1 MSTPAA
7 GGDFTVKEF
16 ARQTH
21 QSEQSVYRKIRVGL
35 IPSYK
40 VGGAV
45 RIRRE
50 DVEQIRQ
57 PRQQETTVTD
67 AADLDWASVRPH
79 PIGSRDVASAAGL
92 FVDGVSD
99 GTLRHTGQLEL
110 TKAVL
115 GAKQR
120 PIGQSFGWDRKAPG
134 SSVLI
139 AASLALFGVSVPRPV
154 RPRRGERRERRATL
168 LM

>member
-1 MSTPAA
+1 MATPAA

-21 QSEQSVYRKIRVGL
+21 QSEQSVYRKIRAGL

-57 PRQQETTVTD
+57 PRTPDATVTD
-67 AADLDWASVRPH
+67 FIRQL
-79 PIGSRDVASAAGL
+79 
-92 FVDGVSD
+92 VDEAPPFTED
-99 GTLRHTGQLEL
+99 QRARLAEL
-110 TKAVL
+110 
-115 GAKQR
+115 
-120 PIGQSFGWDRKAPG
+120 
-134 SSVLI
+134 
-139 AASLALFGVSVPRPV
+139 LAPV
-154 RPRRGERRERRATL
+154 RRTAGA
-168 LM
+168 